1 MDKLQVNHITYFQN
15 NILLYKYT
23 DLSHLTNK
31 DYIGDIKKVSYCVK
45 DMIEKNTFKS
55 IQT

>member
-1 MDKLQVNHITYFQN
+1 MDKLQVNHITYFQK

-31 DYIGDIKKVSYCVK
+31 DYMAPSR
-45 DMIEKNTFKS
+45 KS
-55 IQT
+55 AIV